1 MSIAATVRTVIAGDA
16 DVIAVAGN
24 RICVDFIPEDS
35 IMPAA
40 LLYIIHEESFD
51 CLSGFVGLEN
61 AKIRIECYGQT
72 RSEADALH
80 RVIRASLNGL
90 IGEHN
95 GTMIKGVSQASGRIY
110 LADKPNDGTDNWLFK
125 TIQTFEV
132 TYNSF

>member
-1 MSIAATVRTVIAGDA
+1 MSIAATIRTIIADSPDVIAIAGD
-16 DVIAVAGN
+16 

-72 RSEADALH
+72 RAEADGLH
-80 RVIRASLNGL
+80 KVIRSSLNGI
-90 IGEHN
+90 IGEHY
-95 GTMIKGVSQASGRIY
+95 GTMIKGISQASGRIY
-110 LADKPNDGTDNWLFK
+110 LVDKPNDGTDNWLFK

>member
-1 MSIAATVRTVIAGDA
+1 MSVAVSIRGVIAASA
-16 DVIAVAGN
+16 DVIALAGN

-35 IMPAA
+35 VMPAA

-61 AKIRIECYGQT
+61 AKIRVECYGET
-72 RSEADALH
+72 RGQSDELH
-80 RVIRASLNGL
+80 KAIRSSLNGL
-90 IGEHN
+90 LGMHY

-110 LADKPNDGTDNWLFK
+110 LVDRPNDGTDNWLFK